1 MNRRLCCCSNARST
15 AVVRLCVVLS
25 FLLPLSSYAADKYG
39 FLKPVSAQEARYVG
53 PGSCSATACHG
64 SVQVRQQTKV
74 LQNEYSTWVL
84 QDKHAKA
91 WNVLN
96 NSVSQRIAKILG
108 PASLGA
114 ADAAHAP
121 KCLVCHALYASNA
134 ERAREFDINDGVSCE
149 SCHGPSSLWLGPHT
163 ARDWPH
169 EKSVAMGMYD
179 TKNLRLRTEKCLT
192 CHLGTSEKYVDH
204 EMIAA
209 GHPDLVF
216 ELDSFQ
222 AVEPVHWVEKIT
234 GHPEQADKDPLLGVR
249 QWSVGQAVQLRDSM
263 NRLARRV
270 KGTEGKKGLVWPEY
284 GELDCFACHHSLTPA
299 DESWRL
305 RSVTENPRGGR
316 GYYQSRR
323 AGDPAYNV
331 SRVVVFQHVA
341 DEVDANTS
349 KELQSTMKKLAALVG
364 SLQPN
369 RNEVEQLVDQAGN
382 LAGKLADELRS
393 ASFDREKTARLLRA
407 ISGDADYISDQGE
420 RAAEQ
425 AAMAL
430 DSIYIAYAKAGG
442 NSNGEARAAING
454 LFQQLDNPSAYNAP
468 KFAAAMKRVN
478 AAVR

>member
-1 MNRRLCCCSNARST
+1 MNRRLCCCSTARST
-15 AVVRLCVVLS
+15 AVVRICVVLS
-25 FLLPLSSYAADKYG
+25 FLISLSAHAADKYA

-64 SVQVRQQTKV
+64 SVQARQQTKV

-84 QDKHAKA
+84 QDKHARA

-96 NSVSQRIAKILG
+96 NSVSQRIAQILG

-149 SCHGPSSLWLGPHT
+149 NCHGPSSQWLGPHT

-192 CHLGTSEKYVDH
+192 CHLGTAEKYVDH

-222 AVEPVHWVEKIT
+222 AVEPVHWLEKIP

-249 QWSVGQAVQLRDSM
+249 QWSVGQAVQLRESM
-263 NRLARRV
+263 NRLTRRV
-270 KGTEGKKGLVWPEY
+270 KGTEGKKGMVWPEY

-316 GYYQSRR
+316 GYYQTRR
-323 AGDPAYNV
+323 AGDPPYNL

-341 DEVDANTS
+341 DEVDANTA
-349 KELQSTMKKLAALVG
+349 KELQSTMKKLAGLVG

-369 RNEVEQLVDQAGN
+369 RNEVEQVSDQAGA

-442 NSNGEARAAING
+442 SSNSDARAAING
-454 LFQQLDNPSAYNAP
+454 LFQQLENPSAYNAP

>member
-15 AVVRLCVVLS
+15 AVVRICAVLS
-25 FLLPLSSYAADKYG
+25 FLFPHSSQAADKPN
-39 FLKPVSAQEARYVG
+39 FLQPVSAAEARYVG

-64 SVQVRQQTKV
+64 SVQARQQTKV

-91 WNVLN
+91 WSVLN
-96 NSVSQRIAKILG
+96 NTVSQRIAKILG

-114 ADAAHAP
+114 PDAPHAP
-121 KCLVCHALYASNA
+121 KCLVCHALYPR
-134 ERAREFDINDGVSCE
+134 EDEKAREFDINDGVSCE
-149 SCHGPSSLWLGPHT
+149 SCHGPSSQWLGPHT
-163 ARDWPH
+163 ARDSDH
-169 EKSVAMGMYD
+169 EKSVALGMYD

-192 CHLGTSEKYVDH
+192 CHLGTSERYVDH

-216 ELDSFQ
+216 ESDSFQ
-222 AVEPVHWVEKIT
+222 AVEPVHWVEKIP

-249 QWSVGQAVQLRDSM
+249 QWSVGQAVQLKESM

-270 KGTEGKKGLVWPEY
+270 KGIEGKKGLAWPEY

-305 RSVTENPRGGR
+305 RSVTENPGGGR
-316 GYYQSRR
+316 GYYQTRR
-323 AGDPAYNV
+323 AGDPPYNL
-331 SRVVVFQHVA
+331 SRVAVFQHVA
-341 DEVDANTS
+341 NEVDAASS

-369 RNEVEQLVDQAGN
+369 RNDVEQLADQAGN
-382 LAGKLADELRS
+382 LAGKLAEELRS

-407 ISGDADYISDQGE
+407 ISGDADYIADQGE

-425 AAMAL
+425 AAMA
-430 DSIYIAYAKAGG
+430 
-442 NSNGEARAAING
+442 
-454 LFQQLDNPSAYNAP
+454 
-468 KFAAAMKRVN
+468 
-478 AAVR
+478 